1 MEDNNK
7 KQIND
12 EILNKLIKIEKSLI
26 QAEEKAKE
34 KKLVKEQ
41 KNG

>member
-1 MEDNNK
+1 MDNKNEN
-7 KQIND
+7 QVNE
-12 EILNKLIKIEKSLI
+12 EILAKLIKIENSLI
-26 QAEEKAKE
+26 AAEEKAKE

>member
-1 MEDNNK
+1 MDNRNEN
-7 KQIND
+7 QVNE
-12 EILNKLIKIEKSLI
+12 EILDKLIKIENSLT

>member
-1 MEDNNK
+1 MDNRNEN
-7 KQIND
+7 QVNE
-12 EILNKLIKIEKSLI
+12 EILTKLIKIENSLT
-26 QAEEKAKE
+26 QAEEQAKE

>member
-1 MEDNNK
+1 MDNRNEN
-7 KQIND
+7 QVNE
-12 EILNKLIKIEKSLI
+12 EILDKLIKIENSLT
-26 QAEEKAKE
+26 QAEEKVKE

>member
-1 MEDNNK
+1 MDNRNTN
-7 KQIND
+7 QVNE
-12 EILNKLIKIEKSLI
+12 EILDKLIKIDNSI
-26 QAEEKAKE
+26 TQALEKAKE

>member
-12 EILNKLIKIEKSLI
+12 EILNKLIKIENSLI

>member
-1 MEDNNK
+1 MDNRNEN
-7 KQIND
+7 QVNE
-12 EILNKLIKIEKSLI
+12 EILDKLIKIENSLN

-41 KNG
+41 KND